1 MTLRKADLPKAFKV
15 VLDPPKHKKNSNRT
29 YGFYKGHKLSTKEN
43 TPVASYARKM
53 SAMYRGWETRIRKAS
68 GEKIVSVEQKRK
80 KEERTRVKLRETL
93 VMEARE
99 IQEMARMAADR
110 AMQAIVNI
118 IDSDET
124 RTSDKLTAINILL
137 DRAYGKA
144 AQTNVN
150 ANIDANSK
158 EADVSATELDRR
170 IKAALNRVEA
180 ITGGAG
186 EAPQSEERPADLCEY
201 DRNPDSSTKH

>member
-1 MTLRKADLPKAFKV
+1 MTLRKEDLPKAFRV
-15 VLDPPKHKKNSNRT
+15 RLDHKLPKSKSK
-29 YGFYKGHKLSTKEN
+29 GFFYKGHKLSTKEN
-43 TPVASYARKM
+43 TPAASYARKM
-53 SAMYRGWETRIRKAS
+53 AAMHRGWGTRVRKAS
-68 GEKIVSVEQKRK
+68 GEKIVSIEQKRK
-80 KEERTRVKLRETL
+80 KEERVRVKLRETI

-99 IQEMARMAADR
+99 IQEIARMAASR
-110 AMQAIVNI
+110 AMRALENI
-118 IDSDET
+118 IDDEGS

-150 ANIDANSK
+150 TNIDANNK

-186 EAPQSEERPADLCEY
+186 EAPPGEERPPDICEY
-201 DRNPDSSTKH
+201 DRDPNSSTKH